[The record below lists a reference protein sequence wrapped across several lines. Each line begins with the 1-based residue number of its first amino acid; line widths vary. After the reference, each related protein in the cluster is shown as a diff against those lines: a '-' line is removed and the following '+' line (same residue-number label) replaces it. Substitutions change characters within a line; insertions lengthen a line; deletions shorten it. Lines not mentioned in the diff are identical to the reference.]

1 MNMRRPLVL
10 FANLLLKSA
19 ALTLLIFSVAP
30 VSAAETF
37 PDKPVSLMVPYPAGG
52 LSDVIARFVNMPL
65 SKQLGQPVIVENLGG
80 NLKDIFHLIPAATD
94 EYLASRKCHKS
105 LLSFNSR
112 GRSLR

>member
-52 LSDVIARFVNMPL
+52 LSDVIARFVNMVGVNYFDR
-65 SKQLGQPVIVENLGG
+65 S
-80 NLKDIFHLIPAATD
+80 ATII
-94 EYLASRKCHKS
+94 LAG
-105 LLSFNSR
+105 LNEA
-112 GRSLR
+112 